1 MNYDFEA
8 LIDSEAAAKLLG
20 IHPKTLQHMARNGRV
35 PGIRVGKY
43 WRFRKS
49 EIDHWLRSDVNYGG
63 YAYRQHEEVK
73 T

>member
-1 MNYDFEA
+1 MDYQFEA
-8 LIDSEAAAKLLG
+8 LINTNEAAVLLG

-49 EIDHWLRSDVNYGG
+49 EIDHWLRSDVNYSG
-63 YAYRQHEEVK
+63 YAYRQNEEVK
-73 T
+73 P